1 MGRQPTTKWLSKYP
15 AVTCL
20 DWSWTDGE
28 LPVID
33 SCPTF
38 HMTSWISGTMSF
50 LERIAYEINKQIN
63 KQTNKQKKPIFL
75 RNLVLNILKNI
86 R

>member
-1 MGRQPTTKWLSKYP
+1 MGRQPITKWLSKYP

>member
-1 MGRQPTTKWLSKYP
+1 MGRQPITKWLSKYP

-63 KQTNKQKKPIFL
+63 KQINK
-75 RNLVLNILKNI
+75 KNQSFWETSF
-86 R
+86 